1 MTVGGWMALIRAA
14 VFKLQQNSFHVCS
27 LHQHETF
34 SNKFLPQIS
43 VNSCCLSYNSDTCS
57 IFSFGWHR
65 NGSFCQLFAQ
75 RCAAC
80 VWVCVCVCVCGC
92 WCTHAGALREP
103 EVVVNGRFHLRRFSA
118 QRTSCR
124 LLCDHILSS
133 AVALCSSA
141 GFMPHLIFLCSNSS
155 DLLLQTHEDPNLLL
169 LRYSNRNELISLYK
183 VENLS

>member
-1 MTVGGWMALIRAA
+1 VTVGGWMALIRAA

-75 RCAAC
+75 RCA
-80 VWVCVCVCVCGC
+80 VCVCVCVCVCVWVLVHTCRCTQRAGGC
-92 WCTHAGALREP
+92 GEWKVSPPSFLSTENELQAALWP
-103 EVVVNGRFHLRRFSA
+103 HPVLC
-118 QRTSCR
+118 CR
-124 LLCDHILSS
+124 SLLLCR
-133 AVALCSSA
+133 
-141 GFMPHLIFLCSNSS
+141 F
-155 DLLLQTHEDPNLLL
+155 
-169 LRYSNRNELISLYK
+169 RYSNRNELIFLYK